1 MTQIIPP
8 TPGSVVWYWPSA
20 ADGIAS
26 MSGAPLAAIVAGVHS
41 DRLVNL
47 AVFDF
52 YGNAQQRSNVRLVQ
66 PDDAIPDFAYASWMP
81 YQINAAGI
89 AAPEASAATGDMF
102 AESDGTSASETGLVK
117 TAAVRTKG
125 AQGAA
130 GAPGVDVPPGGNGG
144 TSGADG
150 ETEQDRPVGK

>member
-8 TPGSVVWYWPSA
+8 TPGRVVWYWPSA

-89 AAPEASAATGDMF
+89 AAPEASTAT
-102 AESDGTSASETGLVK
+102 
-117 TAAVRTKG
+117 AVG
-125 AQGAA
+125 AKGAA
-130 GAPGVDVPPGGNGG
+130 GAPTVDVPPGGNGG

-150 ETEQDRPVGK
+150 ETEQDSSDAK